1 MLISIPA
8 IVGIGTT
15 IANAKRIV
23 PKSNFFIL
31 LPPYPVF
38 IRKWRFPGWFGRV
51 WLFPPFS
58 LPHFIDRKY
67 LGSRL
72 EKAVSH
78 ISRPVP
84 ISLAPPHAGLP
95 LRGPLPQCAR
105 QTSPL
110 IEPPNPVPSANA
122 VP

>member
-1 MLISIPA
+1 MGGGRGIPMLISIPA

-38 IRKWRFPGWFGRV
+38 IRKWHFPGWFGRV

-78 ISRPVP
+78 ISRSDNH
-84 ISLAPPHAGLP
+84 IKG
-95 LRGPLPQCAR
+95 
-105 QTSPL
+105 TSEHTR
-110 IEPPNPVPSANA
+110 IR
-122 VP
+122 